1 MTNTTNTT
9 AMADAPIWASILV
22 EIREADAD
30 ENRAMDAIRA
40 AGITWDDGEIEIEDA
55 EIDAPDDVVGF
66 WASGL
71 FYVPQTMMDE
81 LEEEGSIEETIDVFG
96 GMGQIMVEAEM
107 P

>member
-1 MTNTTNTT
+1 MTNTTAT
-9 AMADAPIWASILV
+9 ADAPIWASILV

-30 ENRAMDAIRA
+30 QERAMDAIRA
-40 AGITWDDGEIEIEDA
+40 AGIAWDEGEIEIEEA

-71 FYVPQTMMDE
+71 FYVPQTMYDE
-81 LEEEGSIEETIDVFG
+81 LTEEESIEETIDVFG
-96 GMGQIMVEAEM
+96 GLASVAISAEM